1 MHNDS
6 DREVM
11 NTTSSDVRVM
21 EKRTTRPNRRPFI
34 GLITL
39 LLPCFLDTVA
49 SESQSSTSRG
59 DQVVISQVHTLAGEE
74 TVNGSF
80 RRSSGV
86 GLITVDSATRK

>member
-11 NTTSSDVRVM
+11 NTTSSNVRVM

-49 SESQSSTSRG
+49 SESQSSTSWG
-59 DQVVISQVHTLAGEE
+59 DQVVISQVHRRGDCKRKLSPEFRGWSD
-74 TVNGSF
+74 NG
-80 RRSSGV
+80 
-86 GLITVDSATRK
+86 

>member
-59 DQVVISQVHTLAGEE
+59 DQVVISQVHTGEE

-86 GLITVDSATRK
+86 GLITVDSATHK